1 MSLYQD
7 EKMAIL
13 KPEGDI
19 TMNRLSKLL
28 ALGLTLA
35 LSVATL
41 LPVAASASLYD
52 IHLLYLPPASP
63 RYIYW
68 DSCEEKSDC
77 HGYTCYIPLSEEAL
91 ALARAGKLGVSIKA
105 SFSCG
110 TSRTFTRQIHIDD
123 TETVIFDMKKKNYI
137 VPATT
142 YSYDTGIIQ
151 LPTDVL
157 PTLGVRVH
165 GSTNLTPSDLG
176 VDFTIIFH
184 DLSDKT
190 TVEGAH
196 EIYSDV
202 KEQDYFCDS
211 VGFVCQNQ
219 YMIGISDTRFAPAAP
234 ITRGQFVTTLQRLA
248 GEKIESSHH
257 FTDVEAGSYYEDA
270 VIWATGNGIVN
281 GVSDTAFDPN
291 APITREQMAAILFR
305 YAQYQGI
312 DTAVEGDLSAFADAD
327 AVSDYAAEA
336 MIWANQT
343 GLILGKKAD
352 ILDPQGMATRGQT
365 AVILHRAATNLFS

>member
-1 MSLYQD
+1 MR
-7 EKMAIL
+7 AISA
-13 KPEGDI
+13 I
-19 TMNRLSKLL
+19 VKL
-28 ALGLTLA
+28 
-35 LSVATL
+35 
-41 LPVAASASLYD
+41 
-52 IHLLYLPPASP
+52 H
-63 RYIYW
+63 
-68 DSCEEKSDC
+68 
-77 HGYTCYIPLSEEAL
+77 SE
-91 ALARAGKLGVSIKA
+91 
-105 SFSCG
+105 
-110 TSRTFTRQIHIDD
+110 TST
-123 TETVIFDMKKKNYI
+123 
-137 VPATT
+137 
-142 YSYDTGIIQ
+142 
-151 LPTDVL
+151 
-157 PTLGVRVH
+157 
-165 GSTNLTPSDLG
+165 
-176 VDFTIIFH
+176 FTIIFH

-190 TVEGAH
+190 TVAGAH

-219 YMIGISDTRFAPAAP
+219 YMIGISDTRFAPEAP